1 MRDRLGEVFKAIV
14 MTACVICGIGA
25 VFSVFGASPN
35 IKAEDW
41 IRGGIFLA
49 LCIGCL
55 FAFWLVSTLSK
66 IAVKMSETEAHLKDA
81 VILLSNIS
89 KKLNPPKAGGC
100 RRSPCSRRNLR
111 AITNPPP
118 NGRHIRGSQAE
129 RRAYCAS

>member
-89 KKLNPPKAGGC
+89 KKLNPPKTPAKNTTKQTE
-100 RRSPCSRRNLR
+100 SPEV
-111 AITNPPP
+111 AAAPPVA
-118 NGRHIRGSQAE
+118 AE
-129 RRAYCAS
+129 TSEQ